1 MPTTTCPNCGRII
14 PLEMEELS
22 IWIQCAKCDLEFVP
36 TTGEMRSRPSKA
48 STPVSPSRENTR
60 GDRVWSW
67 IVEFVVCLAVLV
79 LFSLLAYRLPIWGK
93 INKSNYEKIHNGMTE
108 SQVEAILGEG
118 RVLRPG
124 AFMFGEHFPKIVVWR
139 ARRNRIRDP
148 FVFAEPPSITVEFV
162 GGKVTAK
169 RQDGL

>member
-60 GDRVWSW
+60 GDQW
-67 IVEFVVCLAVLV
+67 
-79 LFSLLAYRLPIWGK
+79 Y
-93 INKSNYEKIHNGMTE
+93 Y
-108 SQVEAILGEG
+108 G
-118 RVLRPG
+118 R
-124 AFMFGEHFPKIVVWR
+124 
-139 ARRNRIRDP
+139 
-148 FVFAEPPSITVEFV
+148 
-162 GGKVTAK
+162 GGKQYGPVSAAELKQMASGGHLSPTDMVRK
-169 RQDGL
+169 EGMP